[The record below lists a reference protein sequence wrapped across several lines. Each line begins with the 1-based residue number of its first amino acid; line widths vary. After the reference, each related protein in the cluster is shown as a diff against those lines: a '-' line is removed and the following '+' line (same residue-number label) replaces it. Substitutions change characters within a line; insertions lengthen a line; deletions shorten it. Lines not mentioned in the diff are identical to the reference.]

1 MLQVWAKS
9 CLIIVCWHV
18 CNVRG
23 ESDRGGDGNTQGDK
37 LDQDIAGNNA
47 DSEALTHLELSES
60 EYYRNQSDTT
70 LSRLKRSSKN
80 RDAKCKFLFL
90 RGLAS
95 FDARQNHCF
104 SARRVALPHSLAV
117 SYAGPLE
124 SLQTTD

>member
-23 ESDRGGDGNTQGDK
+23 ESDRTRGAK
-37 LDQDIAGNNA
+37 LDQDIAGNNG

-60 EYYRNQSDTT
+60 EYYRNQSD
-70 LSRLKRSSKN
+70 RVKRSSRS

-90 RGLAS
+90 RKIAS